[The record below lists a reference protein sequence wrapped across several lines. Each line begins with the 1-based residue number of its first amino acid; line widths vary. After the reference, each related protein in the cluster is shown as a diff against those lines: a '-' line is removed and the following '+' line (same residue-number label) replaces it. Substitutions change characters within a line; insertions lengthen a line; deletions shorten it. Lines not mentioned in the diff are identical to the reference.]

1 MATPKTSQLANLANQ
16 FPAMAER
23 GKQVQQS
30 SAALAAAEAVRKQA
44 ATGQRVSG
52 AEMGAQLY
60 TAQAAA
66 AREAQQKVQQR
77 AAQVGQLQLQ
87 EDAMKKQQALA
98 SRQLALQ
105 QQARKNEK
113 TLSELST
120 EVKTKL
126 YDKAMQFQK
135 DELERTRW
143 QTSQLMDYA
152 VRKNRR
158 WQDLRQ
164 VEQKVGQMQQ
174 RRMTVLKTAQARI
187 KQSIEQE
194 FSKTEAIANRD
205 LQDRLMKAE
214 AEINRRIKQARAD
227 AAEEGAMWEAI
238 GTGLGAVAAVGI
250 AMIPG
255 VGPALAAAAA
265 PVLISGGGALG
276 RAAAPGGQEAK
287 GSREE
292 IRNMIRRR

>member
-23 GKQVQQS
+23 GAQVQQS

-66 AREAQQKVQQR
+66 AREAQQKAQQR

-87 EDAMKKQQALA
+87 EDAMKKQQSLA
-98 SRQLALQ
+98 ARQLALQ

-113 TLSELST
+113 ILAELGT

-194 FSKTEAIANRD
+194 FAKTEAIANRD
-205 LQDRLMKAE
+205 LQDRLVKAE
-214 AEINRRIKQARAD
+214 AEINRRIKQAKAD

-238 GTGLGAVAAVGI
+238 GTGLGAVVAVGLTI
-250 AMIPG
+250 ATAG
-255 VGPALAAAAA
+255 AAA
-265 PVLISGGGALG
+265 PFAPALITGGGALG